1 MDRTKLNEALEIN
14 AQIKRIEIGLSYLKN
29 IKYNE
34 LEDFEIKI
42 SDKKASIS
50 IDALKTPDLF
60 NNVVQ
65 IMKAQ
70 LESEYAELEVK
81 IKEL

>member
-1 MDRTKLNEALEIN
+1 MN
-14 AQIKRIEIGLSYLKN
+14 AQMTRIEIGLSYLKN
-29 IKYNE
+29 INYNE

-50 IDALKTPDLF
+50 IDAIKTPELF
-60 NNVVQ
+60 SNVVQ
-65 IMKAQ
+65 IMKTQ
-70 LESEYAELEVK
+70 LELELAELEVK